1 MLRTLPA
8 LFSTALMSS
17 ALLSVPTLAQT
28 PQLEEI
34 LVTAEFR
41 DIALQSQV
49 GSTTIINERELRERA
64 AQHLEDILNVAP
76 NVNFASGASRARFFQ
91 IRGVGERSQFIEPL
105 NPSIGVLVDGIDFS
119 GLGTAG
125 NLFDVDQVEVLRGP
139 QGTLHGANALAG
151 LINIQT
157 GSPQDTPGLRIETMA
172 ADYDT
177 YSAGIVGTGPL
188 IADTLLYRLAINSYQ
203 SDGFIDNRHLGRDNT
218 NDRDETMVR
227 GKLRWLSG
235 ENDTL
240 DLVAMYADLDNGYDA
255 FSLDNNR
262 NTLSDQ
268 PGQDTLE
275 SHAVGL
281 TWQRSLNNLQMES
294 KLTVANTD
302 TDYGYDEDWS
312 FVGIAP
318 ALEYSSFDRYR
329 RERDS
334 VSAQVRLL
342 STTPFKAMDA
352 THDWVVGLYYLGE
365 DEDLKRQYTYLSQD
379 FRSRYDT
386 DTVSAFAQLD
396 THLSDTLTVI
406 SGLRIERRETDYSD
420 NNGVASDPA
429 KNLWGGRLMLEYSLA
444 DEAMLYGGVSRGYRA
459 NGVNAG
465 ILATLEIVED
475 PEIAAQLRSQRFF
488 DDESLINYEV
498 GLKNTLLAGQ
508 LQSRLT
514 VFYMDREDQ
523 QVKGSLVIPR
533 EDGSSNFI
541 DYTSNAADGNNY
553 GLEWELNWQPVDA
566 LALYA
571 NLGLLETEFENYTN
585 ASGED
590 LSGRDQAHAPSYQ
603 YAAGARL
610 MFGAGFYGRVDL
622 EGKDSFYLSERHS
635 VEAPSQDLLHARI
648 GFSTQHWDLALW
660 GRNLTDE
667 DTVVRGF
674 GSFGNDPRKGYVTE
688 PYFQYGEPRLVGISA
703 SYQF

>member
-1 MLRTLPA
+1 MLRNRPRILSAAILSSTLI
-8 LFSTALMSS
+8 
-17 ALLSVPTLAQT
+17 SVSTLAQT
-28 PQLEEI
+28 PQLEEV

-41 DIALQSQV
+41 DVALQDQV
-49 GSTTIINERELRERA
+49 GSTTIIGQDELHERA

-119 GLGTAG
+119 GLGSAG
-125 NLFDVDQVEVLRGP
+125 NLFDVDQVEILRGP
-139 QGTLHGANALAG
+139 QGTIHGANALAG

-157 GSPQDTPGLRIETMA
+157 GSPEETPGLRIETMA

-203 SDGFIDNRHLGRDNT
+203 SDGYIENRHLGRDNT
-218 NDRDETMVR
+218 NDRDETTIR

-268 PGQDTLE
+268 PGQDTLD
-275 SHAVGL
+275 SKAIGL
-281 TWQRSLNNLQMES
+281 NWQRSLRNLQLES
-294 KLTVANTD
+294 KLTIANTD

-318 ALEYSSFDRYR
+318 DLEYSSFDRYR

-334 VSAQVRLL
+334 LSAQVRVM
-342 STTPFKAMDA
+342 STTPVPALGA
-352 THDWVVGLYYLGE
+352 NHDWVAGVYYLGE
-365 DEDLKRQYTYLSQD
+365 DENLKRQYTYLSED
-379 FRSRYDT
+379 FRSQYDT
-386 DTVSAFAQLD
+386 DTMAAYGQLD
-396 THLSDTLTVI
+396 SHLTNSITLI

-420 NNGVASDPA
+420 NNGVESDPA
-429 KNLWGGRLMLEYSLA
+429 KNLWGGRLMLEYSVN
-444 DEAMLYGGVSRGYRA
+444 DDAMLYGGISRGYRA

-465 ILATLEIVED
+465 ILSTLEIVED
-475 PEIAAQLRSQRFF
+475 PEIAAQLRSQRYF
-488 DDESLINYEV
+488 DDESLINYEI
-498 GLKNTLLAGQ
+498 GLKNTLLSGQ

-514 VFYMDREDQ
+514 VFYMDRKDQ

-553 GLEWELNWQPVDA
+553 GLEWEVNWQPTEA
-566 LALYA
+566 LVLYA

-585 ASGED
+585 AAGDD
-590 LSGRDQAHAPSYQ
+590 LSGREQAHAPSYQ

-610 MFGAGFYGRVDL
+610 NLGARFYARVDL
-622 EGKDSFYLSERHS
+622 EGKDSFYLSDRHS
-635 VEAPSQDLLHARI
+635 VEAPSQDLLHARL
-648 GFSTQHWDLALW
+648 GFTTQHWDLAVW